1 MVAQSIY
8 DTLTRPNAQGEIEPW
23 LAESV
28 EAERGLDRVDHH
40 APRGREV
47 PRRQRPHRRRGQEQP
62 RRLPRPVPGAVAAA
76 VRLRVRADPERRRD
90 RSADRAG
97 HDEAAVGLVR
107 RPALRQRA
115 PRHDGPG
122 PARRHRSRAPTTSS
136 APARSQL
143 VDWVPNQKFEAEK
156 NPDYW
161 ATDAAG
167 NQLPYLDAIEFR
179 PIVEIDQRLNALQS
193 GEINAMHTSDAETI
207 DELRSLVESGEFN
220 AVRVGGVRRGQLH
233 HAERGQAAVR
243 QHQGPPGSGLRV
255 RLRRDQHHHQR
266 RDHHPGDGSVRAGQH
281 RQPRR
286 HGVPD
291 LRPRRGRAAGRR
303 STRARPARTCRSPT
317 PRPMR
322 RPPSSW
328 AS

>member
-1 MVAQSIY
+1 MAGRVGRAQ
-8 DTLTRPNAQGEIEPW
+8 
-23 LAESV
+23 
-28 EAERGLDRVDHH
+28 RGLDRVDHQ

-47 PRRQRPHRRRGQEQP
+47 PRRQRPHRRGGQEQP
-62 RRLPRPVPGAVAAA
+62 RRLPRPVPDAVAAA
-76 VRLRVRADPERRRD
+76 VRLRVRADPERRRH

-115 PRHDGPG
+115 LRHDGPG
-122 PARRHRSRAPTTSS
+122 PARRHPVVRREPHRHRPVQVRRLGAEPEVRGREEPGLLGHRRGGQPAPVPRRHRV
-136 APARSQL
+136 PAHRRGR
-143 VDWVPNQKFEAEK
+143 PAAE
-156 NPDYW
+156 
-161 ATDAAG
+161 
-167 NQLPYLDAIEFR
+167 R
-179 PIVEIDQRLNALQS
+179 PPVGRDQRHAHERRRDDRRPAIPGRVGRDQ
-193 GEINAMHTSDAETI
+193 
-207 DELRSLVESGEFN
+207 R
-220 AVRVGGVRRGQLH
+220 VRVGGVRRGQLH

-255 RLRRDQHHHQR
+255 RLRRGQRHHQR
-266 RDHHPGDGSVRAGQH
+266 RDHHPGDGPVRAGQH

-291 LRPRRGRAAGRR
+291 LRPRRGRAAGRGVR
-303 STRARPARTCRSPT
+303 AARPARTCRSRT

-328 AS
+328 ASWSRSRPRPSA